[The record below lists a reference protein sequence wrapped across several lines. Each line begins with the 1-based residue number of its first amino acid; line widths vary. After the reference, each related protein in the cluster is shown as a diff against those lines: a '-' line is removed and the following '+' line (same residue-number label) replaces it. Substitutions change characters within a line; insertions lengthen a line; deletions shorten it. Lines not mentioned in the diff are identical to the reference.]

1 MKYPIYL
8 LLVLMLCCSQSIM
21 WLKALLLTV
30 SMSLVCIKFCM
41 YKPKWA
47 YEKKYKVWFLLFF
60 CSGLVTLL
68 YGAIKGNPGVHYYYL
83 IYLVWPIAFPFI
95 FTQLDCGSLFKIVR
109 LFEVSYV
116 VLLITGFVAF
126 LQMNFGMFAFINI
139 ELLGYEL
146 SELARPMYLFISPSG
161 PALVEFFILF
171 SFLFSYYCL
180 ESDKLTVKKT
190 ILLLLGFVNIVI
202 SSRRVMMLGFVYIPI
217 LLILLTKLANYYKKV
232 YSQRIM
238 LVYALPIVG
247 LFFGIGYIFADI
259 DNISLFFSSAFSS
272 EGDFGSGENVRL
284 DQRTALLN
292 GWYDNFL
299 FGAGTGVN
307 ASVVRNDIPG
317 VYELSYYAILF
328 ERGLIGGL
336 LYFGLLIVPVV
347 WTIKLVK
354 KCKKRDFSVFL
365 LSYAVCYISLL
376 IANATNPYIGAFDF
390 MWVLFLFIVILNIVE
405 KEILYGKKDMCDY
418 KGV

>member
-1 MKYPIYL
+1 
-8 LLVLMLCCSQSIM
+8 MLCCSQSIM

>member
-1 MKYPIYL
+1 
-8 LLVLMLCCSQSIM
+8 M

>member
-83 IYLVWPIAFPFI
+83 IYLVWPIVFPFI

-217 LLILLTKLANYYKKV
+217 LLILLTKWANYYKKE

-247 LFFGIGYIFADI
+247 LFFGIGYVFADI
-259 DNISLFFSSAFSS
+259 ENVSLFFSSAFSS
-272 EGDFGSGENVRL
+272 DGDLGMEENARL
-284 DQRTALLN
+284 DQRIALIK

-299 FGAGTGVN
+299 FGAGTGVD
-307 ASVVRNDIPG
+307 AGVVRSDIPG
-317 VYELSYYAILF
+317 IYELSYYAILF
-328 ERGLIGGL
+328 ERGLIGGV
-336 LYFGLLIVPVV
+336 LYFMLLLCRVIWAVR
-347 WTIKLVK
+347 LVK
-354 KCKKRDFSVFL
+354 KSTNRDSSAFL

-376 IANATNPYIGAFDF
+376 IANATNPYIVAFDF
-390 MWVLFLFIVILNIVE
+390 MWVIFLFIAILNIVE
-405 KEILYGKKDMCDY
+405 KTAIYETKSLCDH
-418 KGV
+418 KSV